1 MTGPL
6 GKHGALRKDYPMSK
20 IQLSGNEVKAYW
32 ADDSQWQQNTEIVDM
47 TISVDGVEERDV
59 EITSIVDT
67 AVVVISDAWIIRD
80 DWDEARDLIKF
91 IRKWKKSLEEA
102 SSVKRLLVSVSDEHF
117 DELIAAIKSVRTA
130 KIVG

>member
-1 MTGPL
+1 
-6 GKHGALRKDYPMSK
+6 MSK